1 MSRDYTCLA
10 DGLVVPA
17 DFEKTGLNLNEV
29 IVGVTGCGKSM
40 SNAYSR
46 VVHTYDS
53 SLVVPIAKRALM
65 DKFTPILKERG
76 YRIQVLDFANPEN
89 SNIGYDPMF
98 NAHTNEDLTLLAKKI
113 AVPDKTQ
120 KSLDPYW
127 DSTAQSV
134 LAALMMLSRANVRFG
149 GKRAAFTDVIKLY
162 QNMNVEYVGKGILK
176 TALDPLFDRL
186 DEEDPGNQ
194 TCLLWNT
201 FRGLPE
207 RTGSTVYSCVNT
219 TMDKFLSKKVMDMAK
234 NEVQIKFSE
243 LGKQKTALFIITSP
257 MNTTLQNYINL
268 MYSDLFRELFN
279 AAEANGNGRL
289 DVPVHIICDDFACGS
304 RILDF
309 ENYISIFRAAGISV
323 TLLLQSES
331 QLSSMYGENE
341 AKTIINNCDTYVYMG
356 GMDIETCR
364 SIAAKA
370 DKTLAT
376 IMSIPQEEVIVF
388 RRGHKPYFSKR
399 YQTTKDPEY
408 IKAMELYEEQGD
420 NKGDHYEL

>member
-1 MSRDYTCLA
+1 MNRDCTCLA

-17 DFEKTGLNLNEV
+17 DFEKTGLNLNEI
-29 IVGVTGCGKSM
+29 IVGATGCGKSM

-53 SLVVPIAKRALM
+53 SLVVPISKRALM
-65 DKFTPILKERG
+65 DKFIPILKERG
-76 YRIQVLDFANPEN
+76 YKIQVLDFANPEN

-98 NAHTNEDLTLLAKKI
+98 NAHTDEDLILLAKKI
-113 AVPDKTQ
+113 TAPDEKRG
-120 KSLDPYW
+120 SNDPYW
-127 DSTAQSV
+127 DNSANSV
-134 LAALMMLSRANVRFG
+134 LTALMMLSRANIRFG
-149 GKRAAFTDVIKLY
+149 GKRSTFYDVIKIY
-162 QNMNVEYVGKGILK
+162 QNMNVEYVGKGLVK

-186 DEEDPGNQ
+186 DEENPGNQ
-194 TCLLWNT
+194 ENMLWNT

-207 RTGSTVYSCVNT
+207 RTGSTVYSCLNT
-219 TMDKFLSKKVMDMAK
+219 TMDKFLSKNVMEMAK
-234 NEVQIKFSE
+234 KYEQIKFSE
-243 LGKQKTALFIITSP
+243 LGKQKTALFILTSP

-279 AAEANGNGRL
+279 EAERNENRRL

-309 ENYISIFRAAGISV
+309 EKYISIFRAAGISV

-331 QLSSMYGENE
+331 QLSSMYGIDA

-356 GMDIETCR
+356 GMDIETCN
-364 SIAAKA
+364 SISAKA
-370 DKTLAT
+370 NKTLAT
-376 IMSIPQEEVIVF
+376 IMSLPKENVIVF

-399 YQTTKDPEY
+399 YQITEDPEY
-408 IKAMELYEEQGD
+408 IRAMYLYEEQID
-420 NKGDHYEL
+420 KKGDRNE